1 MSNSPNLLSGLR
13 VIDCGTYIAGPA
25 AATMMSDFGA
35 EVIKIERPLGGD
47 PYRYLSFLPG
57 MPVSEHNYCWLLDAR
72 NKKSLALDLRDEAG
86 REILRKLI
94 ATADI
99 FITNYS
105 PDLADKF
112 QVRYEDIEPL
122 NPRLIYAH
130 ITGYGE
136 AGDDVNKPGYDTTA
150 YWARSGL
157 TGIMFDLTTATG
169 ATPCG
174 TGDHPVA
181 LALFGAIMLALY
193 RRQITGH
200 GSKVSTSLMATG
212 AWSNSCQIQAAMLG
226 AVFPVKRTRF
236 SALNPLV
243 NQYQTRDGQRFMFC
257 CLDTRRDW
265 SRICR
270 AIGHTELSDD
280 ARYSTVEARF
290 ERGEEVVALLDESLA
305 TKDMAEWQALFD
317 EQGVIWGPIPTMD
330 RVAADAQMKANG
342 VFAEFD
348 HPQLGSVPTVNNPI
362 NVSGVAKEKPQL
374 APGIGEHSFEILS
387 KLGYEDSAIE
397 DLMRRGVIA
406 APDDQQPNPRSAGI
420 PAGVPPTDR

>member
-1 MSNSPNLLSGLR
+1 MDNSENLLSGLR

-35 EVIKIERPLGGD
+35 EVIKIERPQGGD

-57 MPVSEHNYCWLLDAR
+57 MAVSEHNYCWLLDAR
-72 NKKSLALDLRDEAG
+72 NKKSLALDLQDEAG
-86 REILRKLI
+86 REVLRKLI
-94 ATADI
+94 ATADV

-112 QVRYEDIEPL
+112 HVRYEDIEPL
-122 NPRLIYAH
+122 NPRMIYAH

-136 AGDDVNKPGYDTTA
+136 AGDDTNKPGYDTTA

-157 TGIMFDLTTATG
+157 TGILFDLTVATG

-193 RRQITGH
+193 QRQITGR

-226 AVFPVKRTRF
+226 AAFPIKRTRF

-257 CLDTRRDW
+257 CLDTKYDW
-265 SRICR
+265 GRICR
-270 AIGHTELSDD
+270 AIGRTDLIDD
-280 ARYSTVEARF
+280 LRYATAAARF
-290 ERGEEVVALLDESLA
+290 QTREEVVALLDEALA
-305 TKDMAEWQALFD
+305 TKEMAEWQVLFD

-348 HPQLGSVPTVNNPI
+348 HPKLGSVPTVNNPI
-362 NVSGVAKEKPQL
+362 NVNGIAKEKPKL
-374 APGIGEHSFEILS
+374 APEIGQHSLEILS
-387 KLGYEDSAIE
+387 ALGYEDDAIE
-397 DLMRRGVIA
+397 DLLRRGVIA
-406 APDDQQPNPRSAGI
+406 EPSHEPLS
-420 PAGVPPTDR
+420 PADR

>member
-1 MSNSPNLLSGLR
+1 MTNSPNLLSGLR

-25 AATMMSDFGA
+25 AATIMSDFGA
-35 EVIKIERPLGGD
+35 EVIKIERPHGGD
-47 PYRYLSFLPG
+47 PYRYLSFLPA
-57 MPVSEHNYCWLLDAR
+57 MAVSEHNYCWLLDAR
-72 NKKSLALDLRDEAG
+72 NKKSLAVDLRDDAG
-86 REILRKLI
+86 REVLRKLI
-94 ATADI
+94 ATADV

-105 PDLADKF
+105 PDLAGKF

-122 NPRLIYAH
+122 NPRLIYAQ

-136 AGDDVNKPGYDTTA
+136 EGDDTNKPGYDTTA

-157 TGIMFDLTTATG
+157 TEIMFDLTTATG

-193 RRQITGH
+193 QRQTTGR

-226 AVFPVKRTRF
+226 AEFPPKRTRF
-236 SALNPLV
+236 TSLNPLV
-243 NQYQTRDGQRFMFC
+243 NQYQTRDGRRFMLC
-257 CLDTRRDW
+257 CLDTKYDW
-265 SRICR
+265 GRICR
-270 AIGHTELSDD
+270 AIGRTDLIGDP
-280 ARYSTVEARF
+280 RYATAEARF
-290 ERGEEVVALLDESLA
+290 EYGEEVVALLDEALA

-317 EQGVIWGPIPTMD
+317 EQNVIWGPIPTID
-330 RVAADAQMKANG
+330 RVAADSQMKANG

-362 NVSGVAKEKPQL
+362 NVNGVSKEKPTL
-374 APGIGEHSFEILS
+374 APEIGQHSQEILRM
-387 KLGYEDSAIE
+387 LGYEDGAIG
-397 DLMRRGVIA
+397 DLIGRGVIA
-406 APDDQQPNPRSAGI
+406 SLGDS
-420 PAGVPPTDR
+420 